1 MQTASDTGTNKSS
14 AETRALEPE
23 RPTGRRGA
31 LCTRAP
37 SWTFT
42 SFDPCGSQFMPAS
55 RQATDGARRCR
66 QAATSTVTLRPRVG
80 WLVLRVWCGP
90 SGPPFCGGQWSPR
103 VILVLIHALV
113 RAYSPIVGNRT
124 RTHTANR
131 STDCSVGR
139 L

>member
-1 MQTASDTGTNKSS
+1 
-14 AETRALEPE
+14 
-23 RPTGRRGA
+23 
-31 LCTRAP
+31 
-37 SWTFT
+37 
-42 SFDPCGSQFMPAS
+42 MPAS